1 MEIRMIVCGGVDFD
15 DYELLCSRLDS
26 LIAAYGSV
34 TLVSGHARGADT
46 LAERYAAERNIPI
59 RVFPAEWSRYG
70 KAAGPIR
77 NLAMLDYASEK
88 TPVVTA
94 FWDGRSRGTGNMLKQ
109 ARAAGAACHIVS
121 YERKA

>member
-1 MEIRMIVCGGVDFD
+1 MEFRMIVCGGVDFD

-46 LAERYAAERNIPI
+46 LAERYAAE
-59 RVFPAEWSRYG
+59 WSRYG

-77 NLAMLDYASEK
+77 NRAMLDYASEK

-109 ARAAGAACHIVS
+109 ARAACHIVS